1 MGFKEIFLFF
11 APFDRIRLMTKE
23 QLLFLIE
30 TKKEHE
36 FVYNGKTYNLTYD
49 KDTANNTVI
58 VFGEL
63 YQGKRY
69 SSSGE
74 LLNTAKIENHFF
86 KDMLEIF

>member
-1 MGFKEIFLFF
+1 
-11 APFDRIRLMTKE
+11 MTKE
-23 QLLFLIE
+23 QLFFLIE

-49 KDTANNTVI
+49 KDGNNRYVI

-69 SSSGE
+69 SDAGE
-74 LLNTAKIENHFF
+74 LLNNAKIENHFF

>member
-1 MGFKEIFLFF
+1 
-11 APFDRIRLMTKE
+11 MTKE

-30 TKKEHE
+30 TKKEYE

-49 KDTANNTVI
+49 KDASKNSVI

-63 YQGKRY
+63 YQGRRY
-69 SSSGE
+69 SDIGE

>member
-1 MGFKEIFLFF
+1 
-11 APFDRIRLMTKE
+11 MTKE
-23 QLLFLIE
+23 QLFFLIA
-30 TKKEHE
+30 TKKEQE

-49 KDTANNTVI
+49 KDGDNRSVI

-63 YQGKRY
+63 YQGQRY
-69 SSSGE
+69 SDAGE